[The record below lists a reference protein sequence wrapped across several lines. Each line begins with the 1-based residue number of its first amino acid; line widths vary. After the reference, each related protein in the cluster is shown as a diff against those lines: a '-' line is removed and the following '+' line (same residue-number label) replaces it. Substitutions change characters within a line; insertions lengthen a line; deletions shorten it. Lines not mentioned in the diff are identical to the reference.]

1 MSSTPRPEP
10 SGEERSAEPGPV
22 RIVAW
27 PAERADVADLAAT
40 GIPRLLVVDAG
51 TEPPVNADCC
61 QDWMWRSGG
70 EDELRVRIRQLAL
83 RALEH
88 GHARPRLDGLG
99 ILHVG
104 LRSVA
109 LPPKEQ
115 ALLGEL
121 LEHFNGPVERDTL
134 VRAAWPAGIAR
145 ESTLGQRI
153 SKLRARLAWLGLE
166 IIVLP
171 GARYALRA
179 RRAIDPAGEADRVG
193 GFETALDRDAIDQS
207 QREKSL

>member
-1 MSSTPRPEP
+1 MPSTPWPERADDGP
-10 SGEERSAEPGPV
+10 GGPGDERAAV
-22 RIVAW
+22 RIVEW
-27 PAERADVADLAAT
+27 PAERAAVAAT

-51 TEPPVNADCC
+51 AEPPVGGDCC

-70 EDELRVRIRQLAL
+70 ETELRLRIHQLAL

-88 GHARPRLDGLG
+88 GHGRPHLDGLG

-104 LRSVA
+104 LRSVP

-115 ALLGEL
+115 ALIGVL
-121 LEHFNGPVERDTL
+121 LEHFNRSVPRDLL
-134 VRAAWPAGIAR
+134 VRAAWPGGIAR

-166 IIVLP
+166 IIALP
-171 GARYALRA
+171 KARYALRA
-179 RRAIDPAGEADRVG
+179 QRAADWDGQAEGVD
-193 GFETALDRDAIDQS
+193 GFEAGL
-207 QREKSL
+207 